1 MCVLIIDLPLFLR
14 LIYRLDCEVAATVG
28 FCFDFTFHSKY
39 TFHSVVL
46 IDCVDVADV
55 RQTFYNINN

>member
-28 FCFDFTFHSKY
+28 FCFDFTFHSKF
-39 TFHSVVL
+39 TFHSVVEPP
-46 IDCVDVADV
+46 
-55 RQTFYNINN
+55 RYN